1 VTTHK
6 WLNRVLAAAAA
17 VLIIGTGAGAEEG
30 MYPMNELGT
39 LDLAAAGLA
48 IEPAAIYNPDGLGLV
63 DGICKLGGCTG
74 SFVSDQGLIL
84 TNHHC
89 AFRAISDAS
98 GAEHDYLA
106 EGFSAMTGAD
116 EFPALGYTVRIT
128 ESYRDVSAEVLG
140 AVTTKMTPLERTRA
154 IEKKMKEISLA
165 EEKENPGKRAEVNEM
180 FIGKSYVLFIYTYL
194 KDVRLVYA
202 PPKAVGNFGG
212 EKDNWMWPRHSGDFS
227 FMRAYVGPDGEP
239 AEYAADNVPYRPE
252 KVLQV
257 SGAGVGEGDFV
268 FIFGYPGSTYRHR
281 TAAFLAYLTDAYMPF
296 IVDWYGWQIDHLENL
311 APGDRDRQLALAAR
325 VRSLHNT
332 FKNYRGKIQGVERLN
347 LLEKKREEEAR
358 LQEFIEADP
367 GRRELYGDVLARLDD
382 YYRDRA
388 ADIPS
393 ELWLRFML
401 RSPRIMKAALTVWE
415 NAQEKD
421 KPEADRERAY
431 MDRNIDQTINGLKVI
446 TDSFDAEADRLIMAD
461 LLLRAGKSEKW
472 SEAAE
477 LEGLT
482 GEEGVDAAGNFLA
495 GMFAHTDLMRQEY
508 LLKAM
513 EMSTAELEEL
523 QDPFID
529 LAAVL
534 FDPWVDQREQSK
546 RRKGELD
553 KLQAALVDVR
563 RAFLGTDFVPDANG
577 TLRFSYGRI
586 EGYSPRDAVWKTPL
600 TTVRGIMEKDT
611 GAAPFA
617 VPALMKELI
626 AAEDFGPFA
635 SSELGGVPVNILY
648 STDTT
653 GGNSGS
659 PVFNATGEVVGLN
672 FDRSWEATINDFA
685 WDHSYSRSIGVDIRY
700 VLWVTWKI
708 GGADRL
714 LAEMGVA
721 PVDVRPEPKPA
732 GDQQ

>member
-1 VTTHK
+1 MTLHK
-6 WLNRVLAAAAA
+6 WLNPVLAAVAL
-17 VLIIGTGAGAEEG
+17 VLIIGAGARAEEG

-39 LDLAAAGLA
+39 LDLEAAGLA
-48 IEPAAIYNPDGLGLV
+48 IEPVAIYNPDGLGLV

-89 AFRAISDAS
+89 AFRAIRDAS
-98 GAEHDYLA
+98 TAGHDYLA
-106 EGFSAMTGAD
+106 EGFSAPTGAD
-116 EFPALGYTVRIT
+116 EFPAEGYTVRIT

-140 AVTTKMTPLERTRA
+140 AVTEKMTPLERTRA

-165 EEKENPGKRAEVNEM
+165 TEEKNPGKRAEVNEM
-180 FIGKSYVLFIYTYL
+180 FIGKSYVQFIYTYL

-212 EKDNWMWPRHSGDFS
+212 EQDNWMWPRHAGDFS

-239 AEYAADNVPYRPE
+239 AEYASDNVPYRP
-252 KVLQV
+252 KQVLQV
-257 SGAGVGEGDFV
+257 SGAGVKEGDFV
-268 FIFGYPGSTYRHR
+268 FIFGYPGTTYRHR
-281 TAAFLAYLTDAYMPF
+281 SAAFLGYLTGAYMPI

-311 APGDRDRQLALAAR
+311 APGDRDRQLALVAR
-325 VRSLHNT
+325 VKSLHNT
-332 FKNYRGKIQGVERLN
+332 FKNYRGKLQGVERLD
-347 LLEKKREEEAR
+347 LLVKKREEEGR

-367 GRRELYGDVLARLDD
+367 DRGERYGDVLGKLDD

-388 ADIPS
+388 ANIPA

-401 RSPRIMKAALTVWE
+401 RSPQIMRAALTVWE
-415 NAQEKD
+415 NSQEKG
-421 KPEADRERAY
+421 KSETEREWAY
-431 MDRNIDQTINGLKVI
+431 MDRNIDQTINKLKVI
-446 TDSFDAEADRLIMAD
+446 ADSFDAEADRLVMAE
-461 LLLRAGKSEKW
+461 LLLRVGSVEHGVAVV
-472 SEAAE
+472 E

-482 GEEGVDAAGNFLA
+482 GEEGVEAAGNFLA
-495 GMFAHTDLMRQEY
+495 GMFADTDLMQEEY

-513 EMSTAELEEL
+513 EMSAAELTEL
-523 QDPFID
+523 QDPFLD
-529 LAAVL
+529 LAAAL
-534 FDPWVDQREQSK
+534 YDPWVSQREDGK

-553 KLQAALVDVR
+553 QLQAALVDVR

-577 TLRFSYGRI
+577 TLRFTYGRI
-586 EGYSPRDAVWKTPL
+586 EGYSPRDAMWKTPL

-611 GAAPFA
+611 GVAPFA
-617 VPALMKELI
+617 VPALMKELV

-635 SSELGGVPVNILY
+635 SSDLGGVPVNILY

-659 PVFNATGEVVGLN
+659 PVFNAAGEIVGLN

-721 PVDVRPEPKPA
+721 PLTVRSEPKPA
-732 GDQQ
+732 GDRQ

>member
-1 VTTHK
+1 MLK
-6 WLNRVLAAAAA
+6 WWNSVFAVVVL
-17 VLIIGTGAGAEEG
+17 VLIIGSGAGAEEG

-39 LDLAAAGLA
+39 LDLEAAGLA

-89 AFRAISDAS
+89 AFRAIRDAS
-98 GAEHDYLA
+98 TVDHDYLA
-106 EGFSAMTGAD
+106 EGFSALTVDD
-116 EFPALGYTVRIT
+116 EFPAVGYTVRIT
-128 ESYRDVSAEVLG
+128 ESYRDVSAKVLG
-140 AVTTKMTPLERTRA
+140 AVNSRMSPLERTRA

-165 EEKENPGKRAEVNEM
+165 YEKKNPGKRAEVNEM

-202 PPKAVGNFGG
+202 PPKAIGNFGG
-212 EKDNWMWPRHSGDFS
+212 QQDNWMWPRHSGDFS
-227 FMRAYVGPDGEP
+227 FMRAYVGPDGKP
-239 AEYAADNVPYRPE
+239 AEYSADNVPYRP
-252 KVLQV
+252 KQVLQV
-257 SGAGVGEGDFV
+257 SGAGVMDGDFV

-281 TAAFLAYLTDAYMPF
+281 SAAFVEYMTGAYMPY
-296 IVDWYGWQIDHLENL
+296 IVDWYGWQLDHLENL
-311 APGDRDRQLALAAR
+311 APGDRDRQLALVAR
-325 VRSLHNT
+325 VKSLHNT
-332 FKNYRGKIQGVERLN
+332 FKNYRGKMQGIERLD
-347 LLEKKREEEAR
+347 LLDKKRAEEAR
-358 LQEFIEADP
+358 LQEFIEADSD
-367 GRRELYGDVLARLDD
+367 RHQRYGDVLGQLDD

-388 ADIPS
+388 AKIPE
-393 ELWLRFML
+393 ELWLRYML
-401 RSPRIMKAALTVWE
+401 RSPRIMWAALTVWE
-415 NAQEKD
+415 NAQEKG
-421 KPEADRERAY
+421 KPETERESAY
-431 MDRNIDQTINGLKVI
+431 MDRNIDQTINRLKVI
-446 TDSFDAEADRLIMAD
+446 ADSFDAEADRLIMAE
-461 LLLRAGKSEKW
+461 LLLRAGGLEKW
-472 SEAAE
+472 ADAE
-477 LEGLT
+477 QLDGLT
-482 GEEGVDAAGNFLA
+482 GEQGAVAAGNYLE
-495 GMFAHTDLMRQEY
+495 GMFSDTDLMQQEY

-513 EMSTAELEEL
+513 EMSTAELREL
-523 QDPFID
+523 QDPFLD
-529 LAAVL
+529 LVAAL
-534 FDPWVDQREQSK
+534 YDPWISQREDGK

-553 KLQAALVDVR
+553 QLQAALVDAR

-577 TLRFSYGRI
+577 TLRFTYGRI
-586 EGYSPRDAVWKTPL
+586 EGYSPRDAVWKTPV
-600 TTVRGIMEKDT
+600 TTVQGILEKDT

-617 VPALMKELI
+617 MPALMKELV
-626 AAEDFGPFA
+626 AAEDFGPFV

-659 PVFNATGEVVGLN
+659 PVFNAAGEIVGLN

-721 PVDVRPEPKPA
+721 PLSVRSGPGPA